1 VYKTQSAQD
10 QADQIQSAQ
19 HYVPYSSPIGSQ
31 SLLFSSQSFSQIMAD
46 QSLPIQPSNNEL
58 LFPNSQMPAPNS
70 QLPAP
75 LSQIPVPNSQ
85 LLAPLSQMPVQNNH
99 KQPPTHERVLQLYW
113 ISNLV
118 RNYSVN
124 LMLEY
129 YSFEELIDPA
139 TNVTGRA
146 PNGANFELRPIDPV
160 RMDLQ
165 SNLHK

>member
-1 VYKTQSAQD
+1 VYKTPSAQD

-19 HYVPYSSPIGSQ
+19 HYVPFSSPIGSQ

-46 QSLPIQPSNNEL
+46 QSLSIQPSNNEL
-58 LFPNSQMPAPNS
+58 LVPNSQT
-70 QLPAP
+70 
-75 LSQIPVPNSQ
+75 PVPNSQ
-85 LLAPLSQMPVQNNH
+85 LPVQNSQMPVQNNH

-113 ISNLV
+113 ISNSV

-146 PNGANFELRPIDPV
+146 PNGANFEIRPIDPV
-160 RMDLQ
+160 RMDLIR
-165 SNLHK
+165 NTVFRR